1 MNRLDFIKISEW
13 IEPNSKV
20 LDLGCADGALLK
32 YLQSEK
38 MTAGYGIEIT
48 PENIEKGIK
57 NKVNIIQ
64 MNLEDGLSVFDNQFF
79 DTVILSQTLQ
89 AMVNIEKIMDEMK
102 RVAKNIIVS
111 FPNFGY
117 WKNRLQILNG
127 KMPKSSDQSQV
138 SLTQS
143 PRPRSPRPG
152 SEHTN
157 CRSRT
162 PSSALNRTPLAGGPT
177 KNTFIPA
184 KRRSNQALAYTR
196 RANKVC
202 NLLIGSGSSDS
213 INSRGPNKF
222 NNSRS
227 KVTPSGAP
235 ISNNHGTSPGDS
247 NFEK

>member
-32 YLQSEK
+32 YLQAEK
-38 MTAGYGIEIT
+38 MTSGYGIEIT
-48 PENIEKGIK
+48 PANIEKGIK
-57 NKVNIIQ
+57 NKINIIQ

-127 KMPKSSDQSQV
+127 KMPKSSDLPHEWYNTPNIHLCTVKDFYDLCEKKRLIIEDQLF
-138 SLTQS
+138 LTENQPIKYFS
-143 PRPRSPRPG
+143 NLRG
-152 SEHTN
+152 S
-157 CRSRT
+157 
-162 PSSALNRTPLAGGPT
+162 
-177 KNTFIPA
+177 
-184 KRRSNQALAYTR
+184 
-196 RANKVC
+196 
-202 NLLIGSGSSDS
+202 IG
-213 INSRGPNKF
+213 IFKL
-222 NNSRS
+222 S
-227 KVTPSGAP
+227 K
-235 ISNNHGTSPGDS
+235 
-247 NFEK
+247 

>member
-32 YLQSEK
+32 YLQAEK
-38 MTAGYGIEIT
+38 MTTGYGIEIT

-57 NKVNIIQ
+57 NKINIIQ

-127 KMPKSSDQSQV
+127 KMPKSSDLPHEWYNTPNIHLCTVKDFYDLCEKKRLIIEDQLF
-138 SLTQS
+138 LTENQPIKYFS
-143 PRPRSPRPG
+143 NLRG
-152 SEHTN
+152 S
-157 CRSRT
+157 
-162 PSSALNRTPLAGGPT
+162 
-177 KNTFIPA
+177 
-184 KRRSNQALAYTR
+184 
-196 RANKVC
+196 
-202 NLLIGSGSSDS
+202 IG
-213 INSRGPNKF
+213 IFKL
-222 NNSRS
+222 S
-227 KVTPSGAP
+227 K
-235 ISNNHGTSPGDS
+235 
-247 NFEK
+247 

>member
-32 YLQSEK
+32 YLQAK
-38 MTAGYGIEIT
+38 KLTTGYGIEIN

-127 KMPKSSDQSQV
+127 KMPKSPDLPHEWYNTPNIHLCTVKDFYDLCEKKHFIIEDQLF
-138 SLTQS
+138 LT
-143 PRPRSPRPG
+143 
-152 SEHTN
+152 E
-157 CRSRT
+157 
-162 PSSALNRTPLAGGPT
+162 
-177 KNTFIPA
+177 
-184 KRRSNQALAYTR
+184 NQ
-196 RANKVC
+196 
-202 NLLIGSGSSDS
+202 
-213 INSRGPNKF
+213 
-222 NNSRS
+222 
-227 KVTPSGAP
+227 P
-235 ISNNHGTSPGDS
+235 IKYFS
-247 NFEK
+247 NFRGSIGIFKLNK

>member
-32 YLQSEK
+32 YLQAKK

-127 KMPKSSDQSQV
+127 KMPKSSDLPHEWYNTPNIHLCTVKDFYDLCEKKRLIIEDQLF
-138 SLTQS
+138 LTENQPIKYFS
-143 PRPRSPRPG
+143 NLRG
-152 SEHTN
+152 S
-157 CRSRT
+157 
-162 PSSALNRTPLAGGPT
+162 
-177 KNTFIPA
+177 
-184 KRRSNQALAYTR
+184 
-196 RANKVC
+196 
-202 NLLIGSGSSDS
+202 IG
-213 INSRGPNKF
+213 IFKL
-222 NNSRS
+222 S
-227 KVTPSGAP
+227 K
-235 ISNNHGTSPGDS
+235 
-247 NFEK
+247 

>member
-20 LDLGCADGALLK
+20 LDLGCADGGLLK
-32 YLQSEK
+32 YLQAEK

-57 NKVNIIQ
+57 NKINIIQ

-127 KMPKSSDQSQV
+127 KMPKSSDLPHEWYNTPNIHLCTVKDFYDLCEKKRLIIEDQLF
-138 SLTQS
+138 LTENQ
-143 PRPRSPRPG
+143 PIKYFFNLRG
-152 SEHTN
+152 S
-157 CRSRT
+157 
-162 PSSALNRTPLAGGPT
+162 
-177 KNTFIPA
+177 
-184 KRRSNQALAYTR
+184 
-196 RANKVC
+196 
-202 NLLIGSGSSDS
+202 IG
-213 INSRGPNKF
+213 IFKL
-222 NNSRS
+222 S
-227 KVTPSGAP
+227 K
-235 ISNNHGTSPGDS
+235 
-247 NFEK
+247 

>member
-32 YLQSEK
+32 YLQTEK

-48 PENIEKGIK
+48 PANIEKGIK
-57 NKVNIIQ
+57 NKINIIQ

-117 WKNRLQILNG
+117 WKNRLQIING
-127 KMPKSSDQSQV
+127 KMPKSSDLPHEWYNTPNIHLCTVKDFYDLCEKKRLIIEDQLFLTENQSIKYF
-138 SLTQS
+138 SNL
-143 PRPRSPRPG
+143 RG
-152 SEHTN
+152 S
-157 CRSRT
+157 
-162 PSSALNRTPLAGGPT
+162 
-177 KNTFIPA
+177 
-184 KRRSNQALAYTR
+184 
-196 RANKVC
+196 
-202 NLLIGSGSSDS
+202 IG
-213 INSRGPNKF
+213 IFKL
-222 NNSRS
+222 S
-227 KVTPSGAP
+227 K
-235 ISNNHGTSPGDS
+235 
-247 NFEK
+247 

>member
-32 YLQSEK
+32 YLHAEK
-38 MTAGYGIEIT
+38 MTTGYGIEIS

-57 NKVNIIQ
+57 NKINIIQ

-127 KMPKSSDQSQV
+127 KMPKSSDLPHEWYNTPNIHLCTVKDFYDLCEKKRLIIEDQLF
-138 SLTQS
+138 LTENQPIKYFS
-143 PRPRSPRPG
+143 NLRG
-152 SEHTN
+152 S
-157 CRSRT
+157 
-162 PSSALNRTPLAGGPT
+162 
-177 KNTFIPA
+177 
-184 KRRSNQALAYTR
+184 
-196 RANKVC
+196 
-202 NLLIGSGSSDS
+202 IG
-213 INSRGPNKF
+213 IFKL
-222 NNSRS
+222 S
-227 KVTPSGAP
+227 K
-235 ISNNHGTSPGDS
+235 
-247 NFEK
+247 

>member
-32 YLQSEK
+32 YLHAEK

-57 NKVNIIQ
+57 NKINIIQ

-127 KMPKSSDQSQV
+127 KMPKSSDLPHEWYNTPNIHLCTVKDFYDLCEKKRLIIEDQLF
-138 SLTQS
+138 LTENQPIKYFS
-143 PRPRSPRPG
+143 NLRG
-152 SEHTN
+152 S
-157 CRSRT
+157 
-162 PSSALNRTPLAGGPT
+162 
-177 KNTFIPA
+177 
-184 KRRSNQALAYTR
+184 
-196 RANKVC
+196 
-202 NLLIGSGSSDS
+202 IG
-213 INSRGPNKF
+213 IFKL
-222 NNSRS
+222 S
-227 KVTPSGAP
+227 K
-235 ISNNHGTSPGDS
+235 
-247 NFEK
+247 